1 MAFETEDTAVERGA
15 APETEGRPASTAD
28 YLLSAKS
35 IAQKMVDR
43 SRRQAEEILR
53 GANTQAEEILN
64 NANTQAEEILRGA
77 NTQAEEILN
86 SANTQAEEILR
97 DADARAGEITAEAEE
112 HAEKLRAEAR
122 QDAEAVRSEEVQETV
137 PLSAGDQEHAVR
149 CVEACFEKLR
159 RQHLD
164 AIDQINAQWQEF
176 LCGLYTGEETEEE
189 VPGDLTDRVT
199 AIAEAMDALDNGE

>member
-1 MAFETEDTAVERGA
+1 MAVETEDTALERGA

-64 NANTQAEEILRGA
+64 NANTKAEEILNNAG
-77 NTQAEEILN
+77 TQAEEILLG
-86 SANTQAEEILR
+86 ANTRAEEILR
-97 DADARAGEITAEAEE
+97 DADTRAAEITAEAEE
-112 HAEKLRAEAR
+112 RAEKLCADAR
-122 QDAEAVRSEEVQETV
+122 RDAEAVRFEEETV

-189 VPGDLTDRVT
+189 VPGDLSERVS